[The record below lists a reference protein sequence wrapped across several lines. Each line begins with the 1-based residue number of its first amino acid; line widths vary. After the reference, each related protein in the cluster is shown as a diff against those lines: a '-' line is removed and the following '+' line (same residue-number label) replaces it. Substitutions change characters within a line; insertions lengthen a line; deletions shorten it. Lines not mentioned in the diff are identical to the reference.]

1 MIKMRTLKEKYKN
14 KRFYENGVEYDFR
27 NITPEKLER
36 IYNNNKNLRH
46 LFVEQEEFVEVTPEV
61 VLTPEQFDTMVK
73 EVAKRP
79 RKKK

>member
-27 NITPEKLER
+27 NITPEKLDR

-46 LFVEQEEFVEVTPEV
+46 LFEEEV
-61 VLTPEQFDTMVK
+61 VELTPEITLTPEEFDTMVK
-73 EVAKRP
+73 EIAKKP

>member
-27 NITPEKLER
+27 NITPEKLDR

-46 LFVEQEEFVEVTPEV
+46 LFEEEFVELTPEV
-61 VLTPEQFDTMVK
+61 TLTPEEFDTMVK
-73 EVAKRP
+73 EIAKKP

>member
-1 MIKMRTLKEKYKN
+1 MIKMMTLKEQYKN
-14 KRFYENGVEYDFR
+14 KRFYQDGVEYDFR

-46 LFVEQEEFVEVTPEV
+46 LFEEKDVVEVTPEV
-61 VLTPEQFDTMVK
+61 ILTPEEFDTMVK
-73 EVAKRP
+73 EIVKKP

>member
-36 IYNNNKNLRH
+36 MYNNNKNLRH
-46 LFVEQEEFVEVTPEV
+46 LFVEVTPEV